1 MYWLVASRWGNRVSF
16 SALFPGVFSTIDKLF
31 VSLKVKHSSHFQNLT
46 AMKRIVAI
54 LWIFLVPCL
63 VIAQDDLLSSIDKTD
78 TTATAEAAFKGLKI
92 VNFEST
98 KMVNKKEFYFIVF
111 HRFGSIQTGLDGFF
125 GLDFA
130 NTRLHFIY
138 GFTDGFNLSVSR
150 NSFNKTYDISGKYR
164 FLQQSDDF
172 PVTLV
177 GYSQVAFNTL
187 LDEPV
192 LQREVTLGDRTSF
205 TQQLLISR
213 KVSEKVSLQLMPTY
227 FYEGY
232 VDYAPQDNSQFALGI
247 GGRVKLSK
255 RVSLNMDYGWH
266 LNRADGSPFV
276 NPLSIGVDIETGGH
290 VFQLHFTNAQPTF
303 ESGFLGNAIGDWGDG
318 NIYFG
323 FNLSRVFNF

>member
-1 MYWLVASRWGNRVSF
+1 MKRKNLVACMF
-16 SALFPGVFSTIDKLF
+16 LFPFLLFS
-31 VSLKVKHSSHFQNLT
+31 QN
-46 AMKRIVAI
+46 
-54 LWIFLVPCL
+54 
-63 VIAQDDLLSSIDKTD
+63 DLLSSIDKSD
-78 TTATAEAAFKGLKI
+78 TTGITEAAFKGLKI

-98 KMVNKKEFYFIVF
+98 KMVNEKEFYFIVF
-111 HRFGSIQTGLDGFF
+111 HRFGSIKTGLDGFF

-138 GFTDGFNLSVSR
+138 GFSDGFNLSIARS
-150 NSFNKTYDISGKYR
+150 SFNKTYDISGKYR
-164 FLQQSDDF
+164 FMQQSDDN
-172 PVTLV
+172 PVTVV
-177 GYSQVAFNTL
+177 GYSQIAFNTL

-192 LQREVTLGDRTSF
+192 LQREVDLGDRTSF
-205 TQQLLISR
+205 TQQILISR
-213 KVSEKVSLQLMPTY
+213 KLSDKVSVQLMPTY

-232 VDYAPQDNSQFALGI
+232 VNYAPQDNSQFALGF
-247 GGRVKLSK
+247 GGRVKLSQ
-255 RVSLNMDYGWH
+255 RFSLNMDYGWH

-303 ESGFLGNAIGDWGDG
+303 ESGFLGNAVGDWGDG

>member
-1 MYWLVASRWGNRVSF
+1 MKKILYLVLMLGIPF
-16 SALFPGVFSTIDKLF
+16 MVFS
-31 VSLKVKHSSHFQNLT
+31 QE
-46 AMKRIVAI
+46 
-54 LWIFLVPCL
+54 
-63 VIAQDDLLSSIDKTD
+63 DLLAAIDKTD
-78 TTATAEAAFKGLKI
+78 STALVDAAFKGLKI

-98 KMVNKKEFYFIVF
+98 KLVNEKEFYFIVS
-111 HRFGSIQTGLDGFF
+111 HRFGSIKNGLDDFF

-138 GFTDGFNLSVSR
+138 GFTDVFNVSIAR
-150 NSFNKTYDISGKYR
+150 SSFNKTYDVSGKYR
-164 FLQQSDDF
+164 FVQQNEKF
-172 PVTLV
+172 PITVV
-177 GYSQVAFNTL
+177 GYSQIAFNTL

-192 LQREVTLGDRTSF
+192 LQQEVTLGDRVSF

-213 KVSEKVSLQLMPTY
+213 KLSEDISVQIMPTY

-232 VDYAPQDNSQFALGI
+232 VDYAPQDNSQFALGF

-255 RVSLNMDYGWH
+255 RFSLNLDYGWH

-290 VFQLHFTNAQPTF
+290 VFQLHFTNAQPAF
-303 ESGFLGNAIGDWGDG
+303 ESGFLGNGVGDWGDG